1 MNSRKSLITALAA
14 TGLISGLGFA
24 YAQSS
29 DDMQPPVTETQQQ
42 LQQVP
47 QEQPAGMNQ
56 PQVTDTTT
64 VPPVQTTP
72 PVTQNDMPAQT
83 ATPTTTRANALPQS
97 TTPQYNSDAPIN
109 EQAERAPRA
118 DRN

>member
-29 DDMQPPVTETQQQ
+29 DDMQPPATETQQQ
-42 LQQVP
+42 LQVP
-47 QEQPAGMNQ
+47 QEQPADMTQ
-56 PQVTDTTT
+56 PQATTDTVT
-64 VPPVQTTP
+64 VPPAQTSAPVQQT
-72 PVTQNDMPAQT
+72 DMPAQT
-83 ATPTTTRANALPQS
+83 TTPAAPLPQATTTQ
-97 TTPQYNSDAPIN
+97 PQYNSDAPIN

>member
-42 LQQVP
+42 PLQQLP
-47 QEQPAGMNQ
+47 QEQPADMDQ

-64 VPPVQTTP
+64 LPPAQIATPATTP
-72 PVTQNDMPAQT
+72 TNTQPPST
-83 ATPTTTRANALPQS
+83 A
-97 TTPQYNSDAPIN
+97 PQYHSETPIN